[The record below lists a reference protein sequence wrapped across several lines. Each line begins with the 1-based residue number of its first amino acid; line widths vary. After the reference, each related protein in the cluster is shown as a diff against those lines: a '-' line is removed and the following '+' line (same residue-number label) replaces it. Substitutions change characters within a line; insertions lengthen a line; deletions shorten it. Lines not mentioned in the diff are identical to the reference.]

1 MILKN
6 SGDSRII
13 SLPKDIADEI
23 RILLSWT
30 KDTDAGFFQRML
42 GGDKVDLDLG
52 CYYELR
58 NGSRTLIDCLQ
69 FAADAPA
76 SRSESSRQGCYDQE
90 PYIWHTGDNLG
101 RDNEEEHV
109 EEIIVNPIGLQ
120 QIRCITVYAYIFD
133 GPASWDAFG
142 AKVTLRIPGCEDIA
156 VTLEGDGSKN
166 RFCAA
171 MHIDIDEDGSSIKVS
186 KLGTLHLG
194 HSDCDQAY
202 GWGLRFRTM

>member
-1 MILKN
+1 MLLKY
-6 SGDSRII
+6 SGDSHTMQIPADIDGEI
-13 SLPKDIADEI
+13 SI
-23 RILLSWT
+23 RLTWT
-30 KDTDAGFFQRML
+30 KDTDAGFFQRLM

-52 CYYELR
+52 CYYELV
-58 NGSRTLIDCLQ
+58 NGNRTLIDCLQ

-76 SRSESSRQGCYDQE
+76 TRSQQSKQGCYDDE

-101 RDNEEEHV
+101 RDKEEEHT
-109 EEIIVNPIGLQ
+109 EEIIVNPAGLCN
-120 QIRCITVYAYIFD
+120 IRCLTVYAYIFD

-142 AKVTLRIPGCEDIA
+142 AKVSLHIPGCEPIEVA
-156 VTLEGDGSKN
+156 LAGDGSKN

-171 MHIDIDEDGSSIKVS
+171 MHIEIDGDTKKITIS

-202 GWGLRFRTM
+202 GWGLRFRTL